1 MRILFGTLVVL
12 AAAVSLDAGGSSAQA
27 AAWCAKYFGHG
38 GTNCGFYTYAQCQ
51 VTVSGIGG
59 YCELNTFPPRYYGE
73 PRYYEEE
80 PRRYRRYRR

>member
-1 MRILFGTLVVL
+1 MRSLLGIFVVL
-12 AAAVSLDAGGSSAQA
+12 AAAVMMDAGGGSAQA

-38 GTNCGFYTYAQCQ
+38 GTNCGFYTYGQCQ

-59 YCELNTFPPRYYGE
+59 YCEPNLLAGPRYYD
-73 PRYYEEE
+73 EE

>member
-1 MRILFGTLVVL
+1 MRTMIAICALL
-12 AAAVSLDAGGSSAQA
+12 AALATIDAGSSNAHA

-59 YCELNTFPPRYYGE
+59 FCEPNLLEAPRYY
-73 PRYYEEE
+73 EE
-80 PRRYRRYRR
+80 PRRYRRYRY

>member
-1 MRILFGTLVVL
+1 MRRLLGALVVL
-12 AAAVSLDAGGSSAQA
+12 TAAATLDAGSGSAQA

-38 GTNCGFYTYAQCQ
+38 GTNCGFYTYAQCR

-59 YCELNTFPPRYYGE
+59 YCEPNTFAS